1 MDDGSMQD
9 WWANSDANATSG
21 VVDIEDSIHAPGSKS
36 QCVSNAE
43 GSVHVDQAHSN
54 DIADPHKQNACEN
67 HDHMFS
73 FEAMMEGGEFLSPGQ
88 NEELSYPTPSSAPSL
103 HTTLQKVPATCD
115 WHYSACDCEQQSD
128 SDDDWD
134 LPEMVSGGGN

>member
-21 VVDIEDSIHAPGSKS
+21 VVDIDDSIHAPG
-36 QCVSNAE
+36 CPSNAQC
-43 GSVHVDQAHSN
+43 SVHDDQAHSN

-73 FEAMMEGGEFLSPGQ
+73 FEAMMEGGELLSPSQ
-88 NEELSYPTPSSAPSL
+88 NEELSHPTPTSVPSL
-103 HTTLQKVPATCD
+103 DTTRQKVPATYD
-115 WHYSACDCEQQSD
+115 WHYHHMMSKQQSD
-128 SDDDWD
+128 SEDDDWD
-134 LPEMVSGGGN
+134 LPEFLSA